1 MVTAPSDLLRD
12 VYGWGTPAYDATA
25 LVVNLGAVL
34 QHIAVD
40 VRRRELGALP
50 LMRLHGGSPPAH
62 PPMTQLF
69 LPLVGSD
76 VAGSSEAG
84 LTVFGL
90 PPTAAG
96 GADGGLGVAPYAR
109 GTAELRVPLTA
120 GSPWASPPAATS
132 GTGIALLLRVGRRP
146 RPADGPQHR
155 EPGQRGR
162 GRQHERRPHPRRPRR
177 VGAGDG
183 PRRGRRLPHGA
194 VVRGDPDHRRVW

>member
-1 MVTAPSDLLRD
+1 MVTAPSDLMRD

-25 LVVNLGAVL
+25 LVVNVGAVL

-50 LMRLHGGSPPAH
+50 LRRLHGGTPPAH

-90 PPTAAG
+90 PPTTAG
-96 GADGGLGVAPYAR
+96 GARRRARRRPVRARHRRAAGAPEQPALGGSRRRRRPR
-109 GTAELRVPLTA
+109 DRDR
-120 GSPWASPPAATS
+120 PPAARRAATPTCGPVS
-132 GTGIALLLRVGRRP
+132 TPRARAARP
-146 RPADGPQHR
+146 RA
-155 EPGQRGR
+155 
-162 GRQHERRPHPRRPRR
+162 PR
-177 VGAGDG
+177 
-183 PRRGRRLPHGA
+183 
-194 VVRGDPDHRRVW
+194 